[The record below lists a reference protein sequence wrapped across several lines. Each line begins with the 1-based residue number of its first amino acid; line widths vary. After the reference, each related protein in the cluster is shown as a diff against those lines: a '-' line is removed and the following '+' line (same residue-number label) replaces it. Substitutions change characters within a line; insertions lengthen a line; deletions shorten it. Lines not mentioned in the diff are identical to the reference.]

1 MVDYS
6 KWNNIID
13 SDDEDDQLKS
23 KFPGIDPKT
32 TRVINNEKG
41 GKITIGPEGYKIH
54 GMENSLDPKLNESI
68 AKNVGEEEE
77 YDDYDP
83 EFEEQQY
90 EQKKVLSSQEKV
102 QELSQ
107 ILKNT
112 VPASKNKALN
122 GSRGKYQ
129 GCWYQWSQDR
139 YEVHV
144 EIFISS
150 DSIPPQKTTNLQK
163 KNFQL
168 LYDEMDR
175 NLRLQYTSSSK
186 EVSEILC
193 FPISYAI
200 TLTGDRDNPYD
211 DMVDWNLLTNS
222 SVIVNSWSDF
232 LMSFKDESK
241 NNSEIKAILQ
251 LDFKKYSPIPNAFIW
266 WKNIFL
272 GEPEIDL
279 TKIEGRQHVSTNLEA
294 DPLHQSNIKFLEK
307 LRQGKLSS
315 HIINEEDL

>member
-23 KFPGIDPKT
+23 KFPGINPKT

-41 GKITIGPEGYKIH
+41 GKVTIGPEGYKIH
-54 GMENSLDPKLNESI
+54 GMKNSIDPKLNESI
-68 AKNVGEEEE
+68 GRNMEEDEE

-90 EQKKVLSSQEKV
+90 EQKVLSSQEKV
-102 QELSQ
+102 QELPQ
-107 ILKNT
+107 T
-112 VPASKNKALN
+112 APASKNKALN
-122 GSRGKYQ
+122 GSRGNYQ

-150 DSIPPQKTTNLQK
+150 DLFPQKTTIQK
-163 KNFQL
+163 KNFHL

-175 NLRLQYTSSSK
+175 NLRLQYTASSK
-186 EVSEILC
+186 EVSEILS

-211 DMVDWNLLTNS
+211 DVIDWNFLTNS
-222 SVIVNSWSDF
+222 SVITTSWSDF
-232 LMSFKDESK
+232 LSNYKIES
-241 NNSEIKAILQ
+241 NDNSEIKAILQ

-266 WKNIFL
+266 WKNVFL